1 MKLRFKHLF
10 LCLLQLRVRAR
21 DGGSPPCE
29 TYSVLTVA
37 VRRNEFTPRWTPSA
51 VYTTTILETHN
62 ILQPV
67 YTVSAVD
74 QDTSVSSYF
83 KHSNRNYF

>member
-1 MKLRFKHLF
+1 MFDLKINSYP
-10 LCLLQLRVRAR
+10 QLRVRAR

-37 VRRNEFTPRWTPSA
+37 VRRNEFTPQWTPSA

-74 QDTSVSSYF
+74 QDASVWS
-83 KHSNRNYF
+83 